1 MLIRE
6 YQGSARDFC
15 VLTQLGFCID
25 GINSK
30 LGLKIY
36 KDGT

>member
-25 GINSK
+25 GIDFK
-30 LGLKIY
+30 LRLKMY
-36 KDGT
+36 NDGT